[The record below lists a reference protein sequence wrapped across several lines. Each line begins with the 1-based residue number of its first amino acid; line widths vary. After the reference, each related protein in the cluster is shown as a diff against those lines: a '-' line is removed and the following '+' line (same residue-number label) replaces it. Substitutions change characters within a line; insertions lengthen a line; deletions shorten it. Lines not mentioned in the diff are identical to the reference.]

1 MSNNKI
7 DQFFSKK
14 LENHSATPSA
24 DAWSR
29 LESKLDKKEKRVG
42 MIWWQFAAA
51 ILLLLTIGGLFY
63 NSMQSNDPANMVNET
78 KLLAEEG
85 ETNNNNIV
93 TEEEK
98 VQEPEEVEEPE
109 NLIADNKPAVSEKT
123 KATVTSTSSSN
134 LIAQNEAKVTEKP
147 IDISI
152 AELEKVVAKSDL
164 EDVETLGLVIPTE
177 VVKPT
182 KVIQVASFEVEIYR
196 GLNKPEQTTAKTT
209 EKKSTFKRALEIAMD
224 VKNGEIALDDLRGL
238 KDGFISNLDD
248 DNKAERNR
256 KVMN

>member
-7 DQFFSKK
+7 DQLFSKK

-29 LESKLDKKEKRVG
+29 LESKLDKKEKKIG
-42 MIWWQFAAA
+42 MVWWQFAAA
-51 ILLLLTIGGLFY
+51 ILLLVTIGGLFY
-63 NSMQSNDPANMVNET
+63 NSMQSNDPTNMVNET

-85 ETNNNNIV
+85 ESNNNNIV

-98 VQEPEEVEEPE
+98 VQESEEVEETE
-109 NLIADNKPAVSEKT
+109 ILVADNKAAESEKP
-123 KATVTSTSSSN
+123 KSTVTSTNSN

-147 IDISI
+147 IEISI

-196 GLNKPEQTTAKTT
+196 GLNKPEQTTAKTA